1 VTNAEQGPNAR
12 LYRFN
17 RAIKIAI
24 LMWRIGI
31 GMALLSAGLLV
42 GSQLV
47 FAVEQSDE
55 SNIDLRVL
63 IDVSGSMKQNDP
75 ANLRIPALK
84 LLVNLLPVDSNAG
97 IWLFAAD
104 AVVLAP
110 TGPVDQDWK
119 SATLK
124 STRKIHS
131 RGLYTNIETALENA
145 LEGWSETETSAGRSV
160 ILLTD
165 GVVDVSKDPT
175 ESTES
180 RNRIIKNL
188 IPKIQQQSAQVHTIA
203 LSKNADHEL
212 LHKLAFDT
220 GGWNES
226 VYTAEQLQRVFL
238 KMFNKAVPR
247 ESVPLKDN
255 KFNIDNSVNEF
266 SLLVFQKP
274 GVPAARLIGPDG
286 TEFSEVESSEKLN
299 WLHETGYDLVTIK
312 EPVFG
317 EWQLIA
323 DVDPDNQV
331 MIVTDL
337 KLKIDQL
344 PNYVSQNEALDI
356 KVWFEEQGQRVMRGD
371 FLKLVSVELLQTD
384 ELGRKSE
391 WPMKPDPESS
401 GEFIRVIGD
410 TLSPGKHSFRIVAD
424 GHTFQREMQQTLE
437 VVENPVKL
445 DVSAD
450 VENDPV
456 QIEISLLPD
465 AEVIDV
471 PTVEINAVITN
482 VAGDSKDLLLEQDNG
497 AWYLRMNAPP
507 EKERLVINF
516 SVAGKTLRGHDVAPK
531 IKPVILDENSIADL
545 LSGQDEESD
554 EDLDE
559 EEWEET
565 ETDADTEAEDQT
577 DWVMTAVIA
586 VVVNIVLFIGGFFG
600 FKVMKKRT
608 ADQQSKLLERLAE

>member
-1 VTNAEQGPNAR
+1 MG
-12 LYRFN
+12 LYRLICGT
-17 RAIKIAI
+17 ASAI
-24 LMWRIGI
+24 LLWRDAI
-31 GMALLSAGLLV
+31 GMTLLSVGLLV
-42 GSQLV
+42 GSQHAG
-47 FAVEQSDE
+47 AVEQSNE
-55 SNIDLRVL
+55 SRIDLRVL
-63 IDVSGSMKQNDP
+63 IDVSGSMKKNDP

-84 LLVNLLPVDSNAG
+84 LLVNLLPADSNAG

-104 AVVLAP
+104 AVLLAP
-110 TGPVDQDWK
+110 AGSVDQGWK
-119 SATLK
+119 STTLK

-131 RGLYTNIETALENA
+131 TGLYTNIETALENA
-145 LEGWSETETSAGRSV
+145 LKGWAKSEASTRRSI

-180 RNRIIKNL
+180 RNRIINKL

-203 LSKNADHEL
+203 LSQNADHEL

-247 ESVPLKDN
+247 DSVPLQDN
-255 KFNIDNSVNEF
+255 KFNIDSSINEF

-274 GVPAARLIGPDG
+274 GAPAAHLIDPNG
-286 TEFSEVESSEKLN
+286 TEFSAAEGGAKLN
-299 WLHETGYDLVTIK
+299 WLHETGYDLVTFA
-312 EPVFG
+312 EPTPG
-317 EWQLIA
+317 EWRLIA

-337 KLKIDQL
+337 KLKMDQL
-344 PNYVSQNEALDI
+344 PNFVGEKEALDV
-356 KVWFEEQGQRVMRGD
+356 KVWFEEQGQRVLRGD
-371 FLKLVSVELLQTD
+371 FLKLVSVELQQSD
-384 ELGRKSE
+384 ELDRKSE
-391 WPMKPDPESS
+391 WPMKPDPEHS

-424 GHTFQREMQQTLE
+424 GHTFQREIQQTLE
-437 VVENPVKL
+437 VVENPVKFE
-445 DVSAD
+445 VSAD

-456 QIEISLLPD
+456 QIEISLMPD
-465 AEVIDV
+465 AEVIDL
-471 PTVEINAVITN
+471 PTVDIQAIIGNA
-482 VAGDSKDLLLEQDNG
+482 AGDSKDLLLEQDNG
-497 AWYLRMNAPP
+497 IWRLRLNVPP
-507 EKERLVINF
+507 EEERLVINF
-516 SVAGKTLRGHDVAPK
+516 SVAAKTLRGHDVAPK
-531 IKPVILDENSIADL
+531 IKPLVLDKNSVAVL
-545 LSGQDEESD
+545 LSGQDEKPDGVLEE

-559 EEWEET
+559 AVT
-565 ETDADTEAEDQT
+565 EPEASDQA

-586 VVVNIVLFIGGFFG
+586 LVVNVILFIGGFVG

-608 ADQQSKLLERLAE
+608 AEHQSKLLERLAA